1 MIFFLMSFNF
11 SNIERTR
18 NCIFGRS
25 TNWDNLSQGQSD
37 INAEYIVLNYKY
49 PFNRNK
55 YFICGFPFSAEYKI
69 QAGNTRNP
77 LIGDNKKY
85 ISLEV
90 GGFEKAPPSIRR
102 SGQQVRRGR

>member
-37 INAEYIVLNYKY
+37 INASIYLLGLQKAFAVTLNFDYRGPLY
-49 PFNRNK
+49 MALI
-55 YFICGFPFSAEYKI
+55 YEYKGRRWLQGEYYKFRLI
-69 QAGNTRNP
+69 AP
-77 LIGDNKKY
+77 LCH
-85 ISLEV
+85 
-90 GGFEKAPPSIRR
+90 
-102 SGQQVRRGR
+102 

>member
-37 INAEYIVLNYKY
+37 INAIKSQR
-49 PFNRNK
+49 NRDTKREREKQREREILINVRAPGLR
-55 YFICGFPFSAEYKI
+55 YRAS
-69 QAGNTRNP
+69 TR
-77 LIGDNKKY
+77 Y
-85 ISLEV
+85 LE
-90 GGFEKAPPSIRR
+90 S
-102 SGQQVRRGR
+102 VR